1 MSERRK
7 LPSLFEAGRLAE
19 RLKLELKANPDINEA
34 SWGAWFG
41 PVQEALR
48 NKKWEG
54 QDIRR
59 CHVDL
64 TECRWADPL
73 PLLSLGLS
81 LVEFEQNG
89 GSVSIAFPS
98 PYISDGF
105 GVPGDWYDSKDVEP
119 TRLLK
124 YLAREGLFQ
133 LLAFPKTVVLPQ
145 QSAPIPTERTITIG
159 PETLAPADRSETLK
173 KLAEHWAPLA
183 FEESTCLKAT
193 MLRLHRPKEPGDS
206 APLDAIDEWVERT
219 LYRDIAQ
226 VIYDKV
232 PRWAQRGLTY
242 RLLMFLR
249 ETLHNVAEHAY
260 AESGLAAVYVRYR
273 EGALGQAPSTWTR
286 LDEYVRRENNNLCTP
301 LLRTKGR
308 GTSFARAR
316 TGFFEVYVVDA
327 GKGLSRT
334 LRRSPSPSESDP
346 VHQTMLAVFD
356 SWCSSKSQRMTE
368 YGGLYL
374 IRLLL
379 EPLHDYVRVRDEDT
393 WWGTELP
400 IPMSNRGVRLA
411 GQIALRAYGHEHTGT
426 SICGL
431 AWTGRLSWLERTDT
445 PGHSWHG
452 LERED
457 ENVRLLSV
465 LQEVNT
471 DLSILDGSYICDCRF
486 AGEPWNQT
494 IPAPEQPR
502 GLVLLLPGSNW
513 MRNHI
518 QNEIARVLT
527 KGCLAQGG
535 SLIVGDIAS
544 EEALTYLAAIQN
556 AWAFTIPPLSIPAR
570 VVLVTRDLK
579 VCVLKRDNK
588 HLFRAQDSL
597 SRTFVRRR
605 SIGVG
610 RVPASH
616 SLAEYFRLLRLH
628 DGHRLWEIVGP
639 TRILGG
645 QLPSRYM
652 PDTFLDERVD
662 WNNDIVLDCY
672 LDFPQTITH
681 PTCREIYTISLNRLT
696 GLFPEQDCDLTA
708 LDSLVDSLIVRFN
721 ADQHPRPR
729 FKQDGGQGSPGEP
742 LRKRLRIGSVQVS
755 GLTEQSSNE
764 GDTPVF
770 YFFRHPNGTA
780 NGHYLL
786 PWLASPSGKP
796 LALPFGGRQLP
807 PGAYRRVGR
816 TPVIARD
823 GWKAYPMP
831 RFDEHDQP
839 ICEQG
844 PRDSYRAWQEP
855 SRTTMKIGHWSY
867 GGHHDLLS
875 INLILA
881 FDTEMDRIS
890 LVLAGSLARWVYAN
904 LFRIFALESAHL
916 TDAGQRLLKAIA
928 NDKYRRLLPEGL
940 AQQEPLVVY
949 PSHPVTDHIV
959 DRFLSVVA
967 DHDRLKMVRARM
979 LAILPIRR
987 HRGGSGLQI
996 SGLTLER
1003 LEMIRVGRRKKRP
1016 PVVFFDDAVISGRTY
1031 EEVKRLLRSK
1041 GFKDVYSLVLL
1052 DRQRL
1057 PSADHIA
1064 GKRHVCYW
1072 RLDVPALGSSA
1083 RCPLCRALARVKDL
1097 SARIASD
1104 EHRRRI
1110 NIWQEHWAARNPT
1123 TDWGDSGLRPSPLL
1137 LTKAERKF
1145 GIVPDRNRPG
1155 SYRQIGGAGQR
1166 IRLTNSAGLAAS
1178 VTELH
1183 SITSRD
1189 DLPLRWLENENLDA
1203 EVRIQLVASQ
1213 LLLFFG
1219 ELDAALAHDLGL
1231 RLVAALWD
1239 AKEHDRNTALAALTL
1254 VACGNEFL
1262 SRTMREFMKD
1272 EVRKCLTTP
1281 PDKDLIWANV
1291 DFVILLA
1298 FCLDLGVVIGS
1309 RELDRASR
1317 LLKPT
1322 GTRRDLYY
1330 RLHREVQDV
1339 QGKAHS
1345 SPLRHHLNQWEAPP
1359 LGFEKSIPDI
1369 VASVGQ
1375 IKAVATGLERHW
1387 LRADTDVHK
1396 KFGEVQGAIQANA
1409 EELERRLRD
1418 LRDSSRST
1426 AGNTPNADFQQCRH
1440 LATAL
1445 LEDGGKLH
1453 AAVFVPIGIQTIH
1466 SERDCM
1472 LLHGL
1477 RDVLP
1482 PTGQVEQKR
1491 IELHRSTALSD
1502 ELDVARLEKGNLQEA
1517 YAVWD
1522 LEVTWALRELLT
1534 NVKCAE
1540 GAPIDC
1546 PWKNCG
1552 HDRGTAHMWVRL
1564 MLEQNYALIELGNR
1578 TPKTAEQVQEET
1590 HLSHSHH
1597 VFRDLGGKVSFK
1609 KTDGLLFTRIYLPFA
1624 HTLGLPGEEVR
1635 HG

>member
-1 MSERRK
+1 MRERRK
-7 LPSLFEAGRLAE
+7 LPTLFEAGRLAE
-19 RLKLELKANPDINEA
+19 PLELELKATRDFNEA

-41 PVQEALR
+41 QVQQALR
-48 NKKWEG
+48 NKIWDD

-98 PYISDGF
+98 PYISDGI
-105 GVPGDWYDSKDVEP
+105 GIPVDWYESKDLEP

-133 LLAFPKTVVLPQ
+133 LLAFPEPVMLPQ
-145 QSAPIPTERTITIG
+145 QSAPVPTERTITIG
-159 PETLAPADRSETLK
+159 SETLAPADRSETLK
-173 KLAEHWAPLA
+173 KLAELGAPLA

-193 MLRLHRPKEPGDS
+193 LLRLRRPERPGDS
-206 APLDAIDEWVERT
+206 APLDAIDEWVEWA

-226 VIYDKV
+226 VINDKV
-232 PRWAQRGLTY
+232 PRWAQQGLTY

-260 AESGLAAVYVRYR
+260 EESGLAAVYVRYR
-273 EGALGQAPSTWTR
+273 EGALGQPPSTWAR
-286 LDEYVRRENNNLCTP
+286 MERYVSRESSNANTP
-301 LLRTKGR
+301 LLWTKR
-308 GTSFARAR
+308 MGTSFARAR

-327 GKGLSRT
+327 GKGLCRT
-334 LRRSPSPSESDP
+334 LGQSSSPNESDP
-346 VHQTMLAVFD
+346 VHQTMLDVFER
-356 SWCSSKSQRMTE
+356 WCSSRSQRQTE

-400 IPMSNRGVRLA
+400 IPKSDRGVRG
-411 GQIALRAYGHEHTGT
+411 GQFALRAYGQEHTGT

-445 PGHSWHG
+445 PGYRQPWVG
-452 LERED
+452 LERKVDIAE
-457 ENVRLLSV
+457 LLSV
-465 LQEVNT
+465 LQEVST
-471 DLSILDGSYICDCRF
+471 DLSILDGTYIYDCRF
-486 AGEPWNQT
+486 AGEPWNETTSATRQ
-494 IPAPEQPR
+494 PAD
-502 GLVLLLPGSNW
+502 LVLLLPGSNW

-518 QNEIARVLT
+518 QNEIARLLT
-527 KGCLAQGG
+527 KSHLEQGG
-535 SLIVGDIAS
+535 SLIVGDIPS
-544 EEALTYLAAIQN
+544 EEALTFLAAIQN
-556 AWAFTIPPLSIPAR
+556 AWEFTKPELLIPAR
-570 VVLVTRDLK
+570 LVLVTRDFK
-579 VCVLKRDNK
+579 VCVLERSDKQ
-588 HLFRAQDSL
+588 LFLAHDDL
-597 SRTFVRRR
+597 SMAFVRRS
-605 SIGVG
+605 SI
-610 RVPASH
+610 PADRTLPSH

-628 DGHRLWEIVGP
+628 DGRRLWEIVGP
-639 TRILGG
+639 TGVPGG
-645 QLPSRYM
+645 QPASRCM
-652 PDTFLDERVD
+652 VGTFLDESVD
-662 WNNDIVLDCY
+662 WNDGLVLDCY
-672 LDFPQTITH
+672 LDFPQTLTH
-681 PTCREIYTISLNRLT
+681 PACREIYTVSLQRLT
-696 GLFPEQDCDLTA
+696 GLFPEQDCELSA
-708 LDSLVDSLIVRFN
+708 LDSLVDSIVVRFN
-721 ADQHPRPR
+721 ADRHPRPR
-729 FKQDGGQGSPGEP
+729 FKQDSGQASVVEP

-755 GLTEQSSNE
+755 GLTEQSSND
-764 GDTPVF
+764 GNTLVF
-770 YFFRHPNGTA
+770 HFFRHPNGTA

-796 LALPFGGRQLP
+796 LELPFGDRQLP
-807 PGAYRRVGR
+807 PDAYRRVGR

-823 GWKAYPMP
+823 GWKAYPLP
-831 RFDEHDQP
+831 RFDKHEQP

-855 SRTTMKIGHWSY
+855 SRTTMKIGHWCY

-875 INLILA
+875 VNLMLA
-881 FDTEMDRIS
+881 FDTEVDRIS

-916 TDAGQRLLKAIA
+916 TDVGQRLLKAIA
-928 NDKYRRLLPEGL
+928 DDGYRRLLPEGL

-959 DRFLSVVA
+959 DRFLSLVA
-967 DHDRLKMVRARM
+967 DHNRLEALRARM

-987 HRGGSGLQI
+987 HRGGSGLQV
-996 SGLTLER
+996 SGLTLDR
-1003 LEMIRVGRRKKRP
+1003 LEKIRVGRSKKRP

-1041 GFKDVYSLVLL
+1041 SFKDVYSLVLL

-1057 PSADHIA
+1057 PSADHIG

-1072 RLDVPALGSSA
+1072 RLDVPSLGSSA
-1083 RCPLCRALARVKDL
+1083 RCPLCRALVRVKDL
-1097 SARIASD
+1097 SARIASN

-1110 NIWQEHWAARNPT
+1110 NTWQAHWAGRNPT

-1137 LTKAERKF
+1137 LAKPERKF
-1145 GIVPDRNRPG
+1145 GIVAVRNRPG
-1155 SYRQIGGAGQR
+1155 SYRQIGGDAQR
-1166 IRLTNSAGLAAS
+1166 IRPSNSAGLAAW

-1189 DLPLRWLENENLDA
+1189 DLPLRLLEKENLDP

-1213 LLLFFG
+1213 LMLFFG

-1231 RLVAALWD
+1231 RLIAALWD

-1254 VACGNEFL
+1254 IACGNEFL
-1262 SRTMREFMKD
+1262 SRTMREFMTD
-1272 EVRKCLTTP
+1272 EVRKSLTTP
-1281 PDKDLIWANV
+1281 PEKDLIWANV

-1298 FCLDLGVVIGS
+1298 FCLDLGVLS
-1309 RELDRASR
+1309 SSPELARASR

-1345 SPLRHHLNQWEAPP
+1345 SPLRRLNEWEALPP
-1359 LGFEKSIPDI
+1359 GFEKSIPDT
-1369 VASVGQ
+1369 VASIGQ
-1375 IKAVATGLERHW
+1375 IKALATGLERHW
-1387 LRADTDVHK
+1387 LRADTDAHK
-1396 KFGEVQGAIQANA
+1396 KFGEVQGTIQANA
-1409 EELERRLRD
+1409 EELERRLRNLHD
-1418 LRDSSRST
+1418 GSRST
-1426 AGNTPNADFQQCRH
+1426 TDNRPTRVFQESRQ
-1440 LATAL
+1440 LASAL
-1445 LEDGGKLH
+1445 IDDGGKLH
-1453 AAVFVPIGIQTIH
+1453 AAVFVPIGINTVEC
-1466 SERDCM
+1466 ERDCN
-1472 LLHGL
+1472 LLHEL

-1482 PTGQVEQKR
+1482 PTEQIEQMR
-1491 IELHRSTALSD
+1491 IELHRSTALWD

-1517 YAVWD
+1517 YVVWD
-1522 LEVTWALRELLT
+1522 LEVTWALREILT

-1564 MLEQNYALIELGNR
+1564 MLEQKYAVIELANR
-1578 TPKTAEQVQEET
+1578 TSETPEVVQEKT
-1590 HLSHSHH
+1590 HLSHSHQ
-1597 VFRDLGGKVSFK
+1597 VFRDLGRPVSFSK
-1609 KTDGLLFTRIYLPFA
+1609 KDGLLFTRIFLPFA
-1624 HTLGLPGEEVR
+1624 HTLGLPGEEVL

>member
-7 LPSLFEAGRLAE
+7 LPTFLEAKRLADG
-19 RLKLELKANPDINEA
+19 LQLKANPDLNEA

-41 PVQEALR
+41 AVQEALR
-48 NKKWEG
+48 NKKWQD
-54 QDIRR
+54 QDIRH

-73 PLLSLGLS
+73 PLLSLGIS
-81 LVEFEQNG
+81 LMEFERNG
-89 GSVSIAFPS
+89 GGISIAFPS
-98 PYISDGF
+98 ADVPDGF
-105 GVPGDWYDSKDVEP
+105 GVPGDWYESKDVEQA
-119 TRLLK
+119 RLLK

-133 LLAFPKTVVLPQ
+133 LLAFPNTVELPQ
-145 QSAPIPTERTITIG
+145 QSAPIEKERVISIG
-159 PETLAPADRSETLK
+159 SQRLAPADRTDTLK
-173 KLAEHWAPLA
+173 KLAELGAPLA
-183 FEESTCLKAT
+183 FEESTCLKA
-193 MLRLHRPKEPGDS
+193 MLLQLHRPKEPGDS

-226 VIYDKV
+226 VINDKV
-232 PRWAQRGLTY
+232 PRWAQRGLAY

-260 AESGLAAVYVRYR
+260 EESGLAGVYVRYR
-273 EGALGQAPSTWTR
+273 EGALGQPPSTWAR
-286 LDEYVRRENNNLCTP
+286 MERYVSRESSNANTP
-301 LLRTKGR
+301 LLWTTRMGE
-308 GTSFARAR
+308 SFARAR

-327 GKGLSRT
+327 GKGLCRT
-334 LRRSPSPSESDP
+334 LGKSPSPNDSDP
-346 VHQTMLAVFD
+346 VHQTMLEVFD
-356 SWCSSKSQRMTE
+356 HWCSSKIQRKTE
-368 YGGLYL
+368 YGGLFL
-374 IRLLL
+374 MRLLL

-400 IPMSNRGVRLA
+400 IPRTERGVRVG
-411 GQIALRAYGHEHTGT
+411 GQIALRAYGQEHTGT

-452 LERED
+452 LELED
-457 ENVRLLSV
+457 ENSRLLSV

-486 AGEPWNQT
+486 AGESWNQT
-494 IPAPEQPR
+494 IPASEQPR

-518 QNEIARVLT
+518 QNEIAGLLT
-527 KGCLAQGG
+527 KGWLGQGG

-544 EEALTYLAAIQN
+544 EEAITYLAAIQN
-556 AWAFTIPPLSIPAR
+556 AWAFTRPPLSIPAR

-579 VCVLKRDNK
+579 VCVLKRDSNQ
-588 HLFRAQDSL
+588 LFRAQDRL
-597 SRTFVRRR
+597 SRAFVRRH
-605 SIGVG
+605 SVGVG
-610 RVPASH
+610 RAPHSH
-616 SLAEYFRLLRLH
+616 SLAEYFRVLRLH
-628 DGHRLWEIVGP
+628 DGHRLWKIVGP
-639 TRILGG
+639 TSILGG

-681 PTCREIYTISLNRLT
+681 PICREIYTISLNRLT
-696 GLFPEQDCDLTA
+696 GLFPEQDCDLSA
-708 LDSLVDSLIVRFN
+708 LDSLVGSLVVRFN
-721 ADQHPRPR
+721 ADRHPRPR
-729 FKQDGGQGSPGEP
+729 CKQGGGQGSVAEP
-742 LRKRLRIGSVQVS
+742 LPKRLRIGSVQVS

-764 GDTPVF
+764 GDIPVF
-770 YFFRHPNGTA
+770 YFFRHPNGTV

-796 LALPFGGRQLP
+796 RELAFPR

-823 GWKAYPMP
+823 GWKAYRLP
-831 RFDEHDQP
+831 RFDNREEP

-855 SRTTMKIGHWSY
+855 SRTTMKIGHWYY

-875 INLILA
+875 INLMLA
-881 FDTEMDRIS
+881 FDTELDRIS

-904 LFRIFALESAHL
+904 LFRIFALETAHL
-916 TDAGQRLLKAIA
+916 TETGQRLLNAIA
-928 NDKYRRLLPEGL
+928 NDQYRRLLPEGL

-959 DRFLSVVA
+959 DRFLSLIGN
-967 DHDRLKMVRARM
+967 HDRLETVRARM

-1003 LEMIRVGRRKKRP
+1003 LDKMWVGRRKKCP
-1016 PVVFFDDAVISGRTY
+1016 PVVFLDDAVISGRTY

-1041 GFKDVYSLVLL
+1041 GFKDVYSIVLL

-1057 PSADHIA
+1057 PSADHIG

-1072 RLDVPALGSSA
+1072 RLDVPSLGSSA

-1097 SARIASD
+1097 SARIASG

-1110 NIWQEHWAARNPT
+1110 NTWQEHWAGRNPT

-1137 LTKAERKF
+1137 LAKPERKF
-1145 GIVPDRNRPG
+1145 GIVPDPDCPG
-1155 SYRQIGGAGQR
+1155 SYRQIGGDGQR
-1166 IRLTNSAGLAAS
+1166 IRLTNSAGLATW

-1189 DLPLRWLENENLDA
+1189 DLPLHLLEKEKEYLDP

-1239 AKEHDRNTALAALTL
+1239 AKEHDRNTALAVLTL
-1254 VACGNEFL
+1254 VACGNAFL
-1262 SRTMREFMKD
+1262 SRTMREFMTD
-1272 EVRKCLTTP
+1272 EVRKSLATP
-1281 PDKDLIWANV
+1281 PDKDLMWANV

-1298 FCLDLGVVIGS
+1298 FCLDLGVLIGS
-1309 RELDRASR
+1309 REMDRASR

-1339 QGKAHS
+1339 QGTAHS
-1345 SPLRHHLNQWEAPP
+1345 SPLRHHLIQCPALPP
-1359 LGFEKSIPDI
+1359 GFEKSIPDI
-1369 VASVGQ
+1369 VASVAQ
-1375 IKAVATGLERHW
+1375 IKSVATGLERHW
-1387 LRADTDVHK
+1387 LRADTDAHK
-1396 KFGEVQGAIQANA
+1396 TFGQVQGTIK
-1409 EELERRLRD
+1409 E
-1418 LRDSSRST
+1418 
-1426 AGNTPNADFQQCRH
+1426 NADALEQRLGGPYPSSKSTTGDTRKAEFQQCRQI
-1440 LATAL
+1440 ATAL
-1445 LEDGGKLH
+1445 LENGSKLH
-1453 AAVFVPIGIQTIH
+1453 NGVFVPIGIQTIH
-1466 SERDCM
+1466 GERDCK
-1472 LLHGL
+1472 LLHEL
-1477 RDVLP
+1477 REILP
-1482 PTGQVEQKR
+1482 PGEQIEQKQ

-1502 ELDVARLEKGNLQEA
+1502 ELDVGVLKKGNLQEA
-1517 YAVWD
+1517 YVVWD
-1522 LEVTWALRELLT
+1522 HEVTWALREILT
-1534 NVKCAE
+1534 NVKYAE
-1540 GAPIDC
+1540 GVPSDC
-1546 PWKNCG
+1546 PWDNCD
-1552 HDRGTAHMWVRL
+1552 HDCTTAHMWVRL
-1564 MLEQNYALIELGNR
+1564 MLELQYALIELANR
-1578 TPKTAEQVQEET
+1578 TSKTAEHVQGKT
-1590 HLSHSHH
+1590 HMSHSQH
-1597 VFRDLGGKVSFK
+1597 VFRDLGGNVSFTK
-1609 KTDGLLFTRIYLPFA
+1609 CDGLLFTRIYLPFA
-1624 HTLGLPGEEVR
+1624 HTLGAPAEAVL